1 MSQQTPSDLAGSP
14 RLVTVKAVDAGE
26 MSEFPDCGA
35 GARGDFKLTL
45 STRRS

>member
-1 MSQQTPSDLAGSP
+1 MSQPTSPDLTGSP

-35 GARGDFKLTL
+35 GRGGGGDFKLTL
-45 STRRS
+45 STR